1 MKIKNRKIK
10 IFSKTLRGRLSFWY
24 LATVGF
30 IMLSFL
36 LAISILFWFTLQDQI
51 DHHIHITVN
60 EAHQIVQDYKDEE
73 RNTLI
78 KNLVSAQGMT
88 VIVLSPDGS
97 AVLETNSPDIAIT
110 TEHQLQKL
118 LLNTTLQETTPKHFT
133 KSNIRFAALPVQVD
147 AGKGVVAVGYSTRVL
162 YSTFYKMLW
171 IVLGVFVFLVLPI
184 TYIAHKLLKNQLR
197 PLEQISSQAKQI
209 TSTLQLSKKIE
220 IEDTTE
226 ELQTITNAL
235 NTMLEKLDGIFKN
248 EHEFFSDVAH
258 TLKTPLAILWSQ
270 VENMPIT
277 QKQRDEIL
285 TTIDKAKD
293 TIQDLL
299 FLSKIETIAQTAT
312 NFSLSVLVSDLTELA
327 TTLGESNGLK
337 VTSNIEKDV
346 QFKGD
351 RKLFQRALSNIVHN
365 SVIYNSR
372 NGGIDI
378 ALYKR
383 HNKIIITVSDT
394 GIGISKKEQSQI
406 FNRFFRGSN
415 IKHKGSG
422 LGLAIAKSVIEN
434 AGGNLTLESSL
445 NKSTTITITL

>member
-1 MKIKNRKIK
+1 MKVKNRKIK

-24 LATVGF
+24 LTTVGF
-30 IMLSFL
+30 IVLSFL
-36 LAISILFWFTLQDQI
+36 LAVSILFWFTLQDQI

-60 EAHQIVQDYKDEE
+60 EAHQIVQDYKGEE
-73 RNTLI
+73 RNTFI

-118 LLNTTLQETTPKHFT
+118 LLNTPLQETTPKHFT

-147 AGKGVVAVGYSTRVL
+147 AGKGVVAVGYSTKVL

-171 IVLGVFVFLVLPI
+171 IVLGVFIFLVLPI
-184 TYIAHKLLKNQLR
+184 TYIAHKLLRNQLR
-197 PLEQISSQAKQI
+197 PLEKISSQAKQI

-220 IEDTTE
+220 IKDTTE
-226 ELQTITNAL
+226 ELQNITKAL
-235 NTMLEKLDGIFKN
+235 NTMLEKLDGIFKS
-248 EHEFFSDVAH
+248 EHEFFSDAAH
-258 TLKTPLAILWSQ
+258 TLKTPLAILRSQ
-270 VENMPIT
+270 IENTSII
-277 QKQRDEIL
+277 QKRKEKIL
-285 TTIDKAKD
+285 NTIDKANG

-299 FLSKIETIAQTAT
+299 LLSKIETVSQTAT
-312 NFSLSVLVSDLTELA
+312 NFSLSALVNDLAELA
-327 TTLGESNGLK
+327 TTLGENNDLK
-337 VTSNIEKDV
+337 VKSHIEKGIY
-346 QFKGD
+346 FKGD
-351 RKLFQRALSNIVHN
+351 RKLFQRALSNIVYN

-372 NGGIDI
+372 NGEIDI

-383 HNKIIITVSDT
+383 RNKIIITVSDT
-394 GIGISKKEQSQI
+394 GVGISKKEQSQI

-415 IKHKGSG
+415 IKRKGSG

-445 NKSTTITITL
+445 NKGTTIIITL